1 LDQIFGFDPQ
11 TLEKT
16 MHTGCFPLHSSSS
29 VALGSRWFAYPGN
42 SLVPQHSNEN
52 STFTPGFT
60 EIGVGVAKKAYNGIS
75 YLGDLGAKVVSNY
88 VTKEGTIDKEEEKE
102 LDQTHAGTVIIKDV
116 QNKRVIAHFKAHSQT
131 ISFLKFDPSGTL
143 LVTSSVE
150 GNYLNIYQILPS
162 MEGELNSRPFQQLY
176 RLYRGL
182 TTATIRD
189 VQFSINSKWIVVSSA
204 HGTSRKKRFF
214 FKNKTFMQST
224 QQEDL

>member
-42 SLVPQHSNEN
+42 SLVPNHSNGES

-60 EIGVGVAKKAYNGIS
+60 ELGVGVAKKAYNGIS

-88 VTKEGTIDKEEEKE
+88 VQTKEGLDKEEEKE
-102 LDQTHAGTVIIKDV
+102 LDQTHTGTVIIKDV
-116 QNKRVIAHFKAHSQT
+116 QNKKVIAHFKAHSQT

-162 MEGELNSRPFQQLY
+162 FDGDLNGRPFQQLY

-204 HGTSRKKRFF
+204 HGTSRKLCF
-214 FKNKTFMQST
+214 FKN
-224 QQEDL
+224 